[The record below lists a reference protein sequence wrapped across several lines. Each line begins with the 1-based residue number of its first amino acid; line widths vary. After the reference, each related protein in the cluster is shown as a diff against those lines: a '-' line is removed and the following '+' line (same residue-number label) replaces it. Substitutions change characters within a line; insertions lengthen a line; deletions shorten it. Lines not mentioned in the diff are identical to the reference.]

1 MPVIGA
7 IAGKNAARRALSKLN
22 IPLALDQVD
31 AVKNRLESVIK
42 RDEGFDP
49 LEVRADLS
57 DVMSLNVGVIRNED
71 GLRKAAEG
79 IENIKKDKLDRLC
92 VVDERSFKAL
102 ARLFEVENLVMI
114 G

>member
-1 MPVIGA
+1 M
-7 IAGKNAARRALSKLN
+7 
-22 IPLALDQVD
+22 ALDQVD

-57 DVMSLNVGVIRNED
+57 DVMILNVGVIRNVD
-71 GLRKAAEG
+71 SLRKAAEG